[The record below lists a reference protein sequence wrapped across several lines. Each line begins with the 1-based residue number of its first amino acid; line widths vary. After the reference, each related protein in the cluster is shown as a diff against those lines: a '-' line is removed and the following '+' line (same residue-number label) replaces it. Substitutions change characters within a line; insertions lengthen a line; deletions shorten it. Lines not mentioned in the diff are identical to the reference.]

1 MAILFEPLAFDFMR
15 RALAVALIVG
25 VVCAVLSCFLV
36 LKGWSLMGDA
46 VSHAVL
52 PGIVLAHVT
61 ALPLAV
67 GAFAAGLACAFG
79 TRVLTATTRIRE
91 DAIMGIVFSGMFA
104 LGLVLFV
111 AIPTDQH
118 LNHILFGNVLG
129 VTWRDVTT
137 TASVGIPTIAFVV
150 LKRRDLMLAA
160 FDPGHARTLG
170 LPVAALETCLL
181 IALALAIVASI
192 QTVGV
197 ILVVAMLITPGA
209 IGHLLTQR
217 FDAMLAVACVVA
229 VVSSVVGV
237 LASFHLDAA
246 TGPTI
251 VVTQALIFAGALMWS
266 VRRNRVLSA

>member
-1 MAILFEPLAFDFMR
+1 MTLLLEPLAFDFMQ
-15 RALAVALIVG
+15 RALAVAIIVA

-52 PGIVLAHVT
+52 PGIVLAHL
-61 ALPLAV
+61 ASLPIVV
-67 GAFAAGLACAFG
+67 GAFVAGLSCALA
-79 TRVLTATTRIRE
+79 TRILKATTRIRE

-104 LGLVLFV
+104 FGLVLFV

-129 VTWRDVTT
+129 VTWRDLVTT
-137 TASVGIPTIAFVV
+137 AAVALPTVAFVV
-150 LKRRDLMLAA
+150 LKRRDLLLAA

-170 LPVAALETCLL
+170 LPVVALETALL
-181 IALALAIVASI
+181 VALALAIVASI
-192 QTVGV
+192 QAVGV

-209 IGHLLTQR
+209 IGYLITQR
-217 FDAMLAVACVVA
+217 FDAMLSVACAVAVL
-229 VVSSVVGV
+229 SSVVGV
-237 LASFHLDAA
+237 IASFHLDAA

-251 VVTQALIFAGALMWS
+251 VLAQAFMFAGALAWS
-266 VRRNRVLSA
+266 IRRNRVSTV